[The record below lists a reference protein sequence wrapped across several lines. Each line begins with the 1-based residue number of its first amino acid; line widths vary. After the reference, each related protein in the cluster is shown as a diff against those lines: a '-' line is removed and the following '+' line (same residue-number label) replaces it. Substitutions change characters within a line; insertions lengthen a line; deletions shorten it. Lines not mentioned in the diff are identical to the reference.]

1 MKTLFKDVWN
11 AIIKD
16 SGVINRLLLILL
28 VLAILVIAMLL
39 SGPKPKDY
47 TPTATPTPP
56 PAGWITSSISPADAP
71 SPEYVQATGVIIAVI
86 MVVLIIIIGTIV
98 ELIRSKDKD
107 RT

>member
-1 MKTLFKDVWN
+1 MKTFFKDIWN

-16 SGVINRLLLILL
+16 AGVINRLLLILL
-28 VLAILVIAMLL
+28 VLAILIIAMLL

-47 TPTATPTPP
+47 TPTATPTPL
-56 PAGWITSSISPADAP
+56 PAGWITSSISPAGAP

-86 MVVLIIIIGTIV
+86 TVVLIILIGTII
-98 ELIRSKDKD
+98 ELTRNKDKD